1 MLKKLVNFALGNRW
15 LVLGAA
21 IMLFGWGIVS
31 FHNLPV
37 EAYPDVANNYVQV
50 ITQWPGRAA
59 EEVEQ
64 QVTTPIEIQMAGIPH
79 MAHLR
84 STSLAGLSSV
94 TMIFDDESV
103 NDWNREKVLERLSQ
117 VTLPAG
123 LQPQI
128 GTDWSPVGQIYWYT
142 LRSTN
147 PAYDSMELKSLED
160 WKLEKAFK
168 SVPGVVDVS
177 SFGGITREYQVRVDP
192 DKLISYGLS
201 ISQVEQQLT
210 NNNINAGGSF
220 IEQGEQQINVREVG
234 LYRNVHDIEETLLKS
249 QNGTALRVKD
259 IATVAQGPKI
269 RLGQIGKT
277 CRPGATP
284 VTESDPTSGPTDP
297 CVEHLDKDGKP
308 VVIAKEDGKLIDNG
322 DVVEGIVLLQK
333 GEDSDGVL
341 EGIHQKVAELNGTPG
356 HPGVLPAGVKVVPF
370 LDRSDLLHY
379 TTHTVLHN
387 LTEGII
393 LVVIILFFFLG
404 NVRGALI
411 VSLTIPFALLFASIC
426 LDLRHIPANLLSLGA
441 LDFGMVV
448 DGAVVM
454 VENIIRHLSH
464 HKGEDVSPVDQIRL
478 AAHEVQKPVFY
489 AIGIIITAYLPIF
502 TLQAVEGR
510 LFRPMAWTV
519 AFALLGAL
527 IFSILLAPVLSSI
540 LFPRGASE
548 WENPVMTWITNRY
561 RHVAKWAIEH
571 HRVTFAIAGGA
582 LALAFFLGFSGII
595 GSEFLPHLDEGA
607 IWVRGT
613 LAPSTGP
620 TESLRIVDEARE
632 RLNAFPEVTK
642 VVSQTGRPDDGTDVT
657 GFFNTEY
664 FVDLKPKEQWRPVFH
679 KNKDELIG
687 AMDRELEKTPGVI
700 WNFSQPISDNVEEA
714 VSGVKGELAVKL
726 YGDDLKTLEGKAD
739 EIVSVMSKVRGV
751 QDLGLFRVIGQPN
764 LNYTVNR
771 EAAARY
777 GINVA
782 DVQDAVQTAV
792 GGNAVSQV
800 LQGDAHYDL
809 VVRYLPKYRSTQ
821 EAIDNIRLLSPSGER
836 VSLAQLTNTKTE
848 DGAEEIYREG
858 GQRYV
863 AIKYSVRDRDLGSTV
878 EEAIAKVNAQV
889 KLPPGYKTD
898 WAGEYESQK
907 RSSRRLMLVLPVTI
921 LIIFVLL
928 YTMFHSGKW
937 ATLILVNVSMAPVG
951 GLLALL
957 LTHTNFSVSS
967 GVGFLA
973 LFGVSVQTGVIM
985 LEYINQLRAGGHS
998 IEDAAIEG
1006 AVLRLRPIM
1015 MTMLVATLGLLPA
1028 ATSHGIGSDSQRPF
1042 AIVIVGGLLGALLI
1056 SVFLLPTL
1064 YVWIARPSDIL
1075 PEPETEFEN

>member
-1 MLKKLVNFALGNRW
+1 MIRGLVDFALNNRW
-15 LVLGAA
+15 LVLGAS
-21 IMLFGWGIVS
+21 ILLFAWGIVS

-37 EAYPDVANNYVQV
+37 EAYPDVANNYVEV

-64 QVTTPIEIQMAGIPH
+64 QVTIPIEIQMAGIPH
-79 MAHLR
+79 MEHLR
-84 STSLAGLSSV
+84 SFSLAGLSDV
-94 TMIFDDESV
+94 MMIFDDDSV

-117 VTLPAG
+117 VTLPGG

-128 GTDWSPVGQIYWYT
+128 GTDWSPVGQIMFY
-142 LRSTN
+142 RVESTN
-147 PAYDSMELKSLED
+147 PQYDNMELKSIED
-160 WKLEKAFK
+160 WTLEKQFK

-177 SFGGITREYQVRVDP
+177 SFGGMTREYQVRVDP
-192 DKLISYGLS
+192 NKLISYGLS
-201 ISQVEQQLT
+201 IGQVEQQLA
-210 NNNINAGGSF
+210 NNNTNAGGEF
-220 IEQGEQQINVREVG
+220 IEQGQQQVNVREVG
-234 LYRNVHDIEETLLKS
+234 LVTSVADIENTVLKT
-249 QNGTALRVKD
+249 QTGTALRVKD
-259 IATVAQGPKI
+259 IATVEQGPKI
-269 RLGQIGKT
+269 RLGQMGYAIH
-277 CRPGATP
+277 R
-284 VTESDPTSGPTDP
+284 
-297 CVEHLDKDGKP
+297 
-308 VVIAKEDGKLIDNG
+308 EDGKIVDNDDMIG
-322 DVVEGIVLLQK
+322 GIVLLQK
-333 GEDSDGVL
+333 GDDSDKVL
-341 EGIHQKVAELNGTPG
+341 DGIHEKIKELNGHVLP
-356 HPGVLPAGVKVVPF
+356 PGVRVVPY

-387 LTEGII
+387 LTEGIV

-411 VSLTIPFALLFASIC
+411 VSVTIPFALLFASIC

-454 VENIIRHLSH
+454 VENIVRHLNRRHDKQMGSIT
-464 HKGEDVSPVDQIRL
+464 EQIRE
-478 AAHEVQKPVFY
+478 AAHEVQRPVFY

-527 IFSILLAPVLSSI
+527 LFSMVLAPVLSSF
-540 LFPRGASE
+540 LFSRGAKE
-548 WENPVMTWITNRY
+548 WHNPFMTWLTNRY
-561 RHVAKWAIEH
+561 RHAATWAIEH
-571 HRVTFAIAGGA
+571 RYVTLGA
-582 LALAFFLGFSGII
+582 AVLALCLTAFLAFSGVI

-620 TESLRIVDEARE
+620 TEGIAVSNQARVI
-632 RLNAFPEVTK
+632 LSAFPEVTQ
-642 VVSQTGRPDDGTDVT
+642 VVSQVGRPDDGTDTT

-664 FVDLKPKEQWRPVFH
+664 FVDLKPKAEWRPVFDQ
-679 KNKDELIG
+679 NKDELIG
-687 AMDRELEKTPGVI
+687 AMNRELEKMPGVI

-726 YGDDLKTLEGKAD
+726 YGDDLKTLEAIGD
-739 EIVSVMSKVRGV
+739 QVVDVMSKVRGV
-751 QDLGLFRVIGQPN
+751 ADLGLFRVIGQPN
-764 LNYTVNR
+764 LNYSVNR
-771 EAAARY
+771 EAAARF

-782 DVQDAVQTAV
+782 DVQDAIQTAV

-800 LQGDAHYDL
+800 LRGEARYDL
-809 VVRYLPKYRSTQ
+809 VVRYLPQYRDTQ
-821 EAIDNIRLLSPSGER
+821 QAIDNIRLLSPSGER
-836 VSLAQLTNTKTE
+836 VSLAQLTTVKTE

-863 AIKYSVRDRDLGSTV
+863 AIKYSVRGRDLGSTV
-878 EEAIAKVNAQV
+878 EEAIRHVNAQV
-889 KLPPGYKTD
+889 KLPPGYKFD

-907 RSSRRLMLVLPVTI
+907 RSSKRLMLVLPITI
-921 LIIFVLL
+921 VLIFVIL
-928 YTMFHSGKW
+928 YTMFKSGKW
-937 ATLILVNVSMAPVG
+937 ALLIMGNVAMAPLG
-951 GLLALL
+951 GMLALL

-985 LEYINQLRAGGHS
+985 LEYINQLRVRGRS
-998 IEDAAIEG
+998 IEESAVEG

-1042 AIVIVGGLLGALLI
+1042 AIVIVGGLIAALAI
-1056 SVFLLPTL
+1056 NVFLLPTL
-1064 YVWIARPSDIL
+1064 YVWIAGDGDVL
-1075 PEPETEFEN
+1075 PNPETEFEN